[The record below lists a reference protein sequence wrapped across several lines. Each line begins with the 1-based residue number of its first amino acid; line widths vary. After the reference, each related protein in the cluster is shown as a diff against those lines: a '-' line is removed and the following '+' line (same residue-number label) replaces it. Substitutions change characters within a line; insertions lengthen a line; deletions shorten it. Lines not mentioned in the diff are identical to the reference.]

1 MWGGMLPQCYGV
13 FQTEDD
19 SEGAAVQRRPQINAA
34 RGRVYWLRPRM
45 DAG

>member
-1 MWGGMLPQCYGV
+1 MLPQCYGV
-13 FQTEDD
+13 FQTEED
-19 SEGAAVQRRPQINAA
+19 SAGIAVLRRREINAA